1 MATRLDSFS
10 HFFTSS
16 LSGQCVSLLTHSL
29 ILYSQQIMWYG
40 KHLRRLRKARQVLK
54 RQQQQLLDLELEG
67 LVAITLHSVSDRL
80 TITMEHEVIMQAV
93 DLLREGLRDRRK
105 QLKTEAKQLRYNW
118 SETEALQDHSAQ
130 RSQSVPGLSS

>member
-1 MATRLDSFS
+1 
-10 HFFTSS
+10 
-16 LSGQCVSLLTHSL
+16 
-29 ILYSQQIMWYG
+29 MWYG

-67 LVAITLHSVSDRL
+67 LVAITLHSVTGRL

-118 SETEALQDHSAQ
+118 SETEILQDRPTQ
-130 RSQSVPGLSS
+130 RSQSMPGLPS